1 MAYAL
6 IRASVRDYDEWKPV
20 FDELS
25 SLRQKH
31 SSKGSRVFRAKDSP
45 NEVVVLTQFSDE
57 GEARRMFQS
66 EEFLSA
72 TKKGGVT
79 APPDVEFLEEVDSQ
93 SN

>member
-6 IRASVRDYDEWKPV
+6 IHASVRDYDEFKPA

-31 SSKGSRVFRAKDSP
+31 GSKGTRVFRAEDSP
-45 NEVVVLTQFSDE
+45 NQVVVLTQFSDE

-66 EEFLSA
+66 DEFRA
-72 TKKGGVT
+72 GTKKAGVT
-79 APPDVEFLEEVDSQ
+79 APPDIEFLEEVDSQ
-93 SN
+93 GI